1 MWRPVLLLFAVTAS
15 ADYFNSQTPIL
26 KLDGFYTYDEMSWYL
41 QTLSNSFKNVELQK
55 LTKTYEFRYVYMVK
69 ITAPQDYDCVGPK
82 KVILLDAAIQG
93 NEWMTTSVALKI
105 IHELVLNYEENK
117 MLLERF
123 DWYILPMVNPDGYE
137 YSQHPLSHFWKK
149 NRSPNKFSSG
159 TNLNR
164 NFNSNWHKL
173 SQENISPF
181 SQQFPGNISF
191 SERESNIIASLMK
204 RLYEQNQHFLYITL
218 QTKSRPS
225 ILYPSPLETMPPTE
239 IKIFKMIAEYASAN
253 IFEDTRPLYLHI
265 PPNEYQRLGGS
276 SLDYAY
282 LQGFPLT
289 FALEVFEAKE
299 FKGNPRIFIDER
311 VFVGWSGVFNL
322 VIYKVLNSKH
332 PIQ

>member
-41 QTLSNSFKNVELQK
+41 QTLSNSFRNVELQK

-69 ITAPQDYDCVGPK
+69 ITAPQDYQCVGPK

-105 IHELVLNYEENK
+105 IHELVVNYEDNK

-137 YSQHPLSHFWKK
+137 YSQHPLTHFWKK

-164 NFNSNWHKL
+164 NFNSNWHK
-173 SQENISPF
+173 
-181 SQQFPGNISF
+181 
-191 SERESNIIASLMK
+191 
-204 RLYEQNQHFLYITL
+204 
-218 QTKSRPS
+218 
-225 ILYPSPLETMPPTE
+225 MPPTE

-265 PPNEYQRLGGS
+265 PPNEYQRLGGT

-332 PIQ
+332 PIE